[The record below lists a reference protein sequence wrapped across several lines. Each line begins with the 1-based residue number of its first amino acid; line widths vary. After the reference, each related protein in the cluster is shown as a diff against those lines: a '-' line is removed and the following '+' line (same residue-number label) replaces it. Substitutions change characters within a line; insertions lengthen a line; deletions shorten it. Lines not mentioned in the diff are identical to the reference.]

1 MSGDA
6 AQEYFSDG
14 MTEDLITD
22 LARLRGLFVIARNS
36 VFTYK
41 GKAVKPDQVSRETLD
56 ELYAANTTPQGLV
69 ASAANRLPNPSET
82 GARCEPTCA
91 R

>member
-22 LARLRGLFVIARNS
+22 LARL
-36 VFTYK
+36 
-41 GKAVKPDQVSRETLD
+41 
-56 ELYAANTTPQGLV
+56 
-69 ASAANRLPNPSET
+69 SAPFHK
-82 GARCEPTCA
+82 
-91 R
+91 